1 MIYHEVLNH
10 MEADEL
16 RNLVRHLLNVVE
28 AKEKLTFAQ
37 ADVIGSLEA
46 LYRDRERMESCRI
59 NLDCKMGS
67 LRNMQ
72 NILEQKYDEF
82 MPRPTCEPLEMCGE
96 T

>member
-1 MIYHEVLNH
+1 MIYPEVLNH

-16 RNLVRHLLNVVE
+16 RSLVCHLLNVVE

-46 LYRDRERMESCRI
+46 LYRDRELMESARI

-67 LRNMQ
+67 LRNVQ
-72 NILEQKYDEF
+72 RTLEQKYDEF
-82 MPRPTCEPLEMCGE
+82 MPRPTCEPIARNEV
-96 T
+96 